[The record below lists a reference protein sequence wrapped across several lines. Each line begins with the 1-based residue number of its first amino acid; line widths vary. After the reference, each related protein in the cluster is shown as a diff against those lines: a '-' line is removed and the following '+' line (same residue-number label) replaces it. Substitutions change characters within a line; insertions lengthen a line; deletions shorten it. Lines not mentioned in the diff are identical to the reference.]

1 MQEYP
6 FQEEIIENKKIRT
19 FSPDVDEEELEWHVD
34 EFDRKVKIL
43 EGGGW
48 KIQMNN
54 ELPKLLKDGDEI
66 FIPKM
71 EWHRAIKGDDKLVIE
86 IEEII

>member
-6 FQEEIIENKKIRT
+6 FEEKIIDNKKIRT

-34 EFDRKVKIL
+34 EFDRKIKVL

-71 EWHRAIKGDDKLVIE
+71 EWHRAIKGQNKLVIE